1 MGIIVNG
8 ANGGFSGKAGSV
20 VGASWRG
27 LNYIRGIARRSNKPA
42 STAQQL
48 HRQKFLV
55 IKDLVAPIKDIL
67 DLSLQNEGA
76 FFEQGMNKGFRRNM
90 TGDAGIKLVN
100 DVPKLKGEG
109 ITLSA
114 GTCPIMKG
122 STLSSADGKF
132 TVAWEAYDDGA
143 GDVPTRV
150 KRSSIMDDKVYVV
163 LYCEKQR
170 AHLCS
175 FAKAKRSEEK
185 VEIVVPAGLGGELFH
200 GFLFFSD
207 PGYKV
212 FSASEYLGEF
222 TAL

>member
-1 MGIIVNG
+1 MGIIING
-8 ANGGFSGKAGSV
+8 VNGGFSGKAGSV

-55 IKDLVAPIKDIL
+55 IKDLVAPIRDIL

-76 FFEQGMNKGFRRNM
+76 SFEQGMNKGLRRNM
-90 TGDAGIKLVN
+90 TGDAGIKIVN
-100 DVPKLKGEG
+100 DTPKLNGEG

-114 GTCPIMKG
+114 GTCSIIKG
-122 STLSSADGKF
+122 STLTSADGKF
-132 TVAWEAYDDGA
+132 TVAWEAYDNGV
-143 GDVPTRV
+143 GDVPTLT

-163 LYCEKQR
+163 LYCEQER

-175 FAKAKRSEEK
+175 FAKVKRGEEK
-185 VEIVVPAGLGGELFH
+185 VEIAIPGGLGGKLFH

-207 PGYKV
+207 PEYKI
-212 FSASEYLGEF
+212 FSASEYLGEV
-222 TAL
+222 TAM